1 MPLVRLKLRVSPFVT
16 TDFTGKFVKTLL
28 INANPN
34 LERIFEDKR
43 TPSPKPL
50 RITPLLEDGTE
61 EPVYPKVVIRRFGEA
76 AGKPKSSPNPIAVNG
91 LYHVYVGYES
101 GLEPEV
107 DLAVTKLMGGV
118 ELEYGSQVRVRLVEY
133 EKVEQR
139 VPREFSSVKVYFITP
154 AVFVDP
160 FVKLSKLD
168 GDRAKRFVP
177 YPPLIFSVNVYD
189 VFRKTYGRN
198 IIRLSY
204 ALVES
209 HTVLNT
215 VTKVWY
221 YYDGKWLPG
230 VIGYAK
236 FFLRKGIPER
246 AKEAVRKVLE
256 NAMEMGV
263 GSGRAAGFGFVK
275 VKFDTTG

>member
-1 MPLVRLKLRVSPFVT
+1 
-16 TDFTGKFVKTLL
+16 
-28 INANPN
+28 
-34 LERIFEDKR
+34 
-43 TPSPKPL
+43 
-50 RITPLLEDGTE
+50 
-61 EPVYPKVVIRRFGEA
+61 
-76 AGKPKSSPNPIAVNG
+76 
-91 LYHVYVGYES
+91 
-101 GLEPEV
+101 
-107 DLAVTKLMGGV
+107 
-118 ELEYGSQVRVRLVEY
+118 
-133 EKVEQR
+133 
-139 VPREFSSVKVYFITP
+139 
-154 AVFVDP
+154 VDP

-168 GDRAKRFVP
+168 RDRAKRFVP

-236 FFLRKGIPER
+236 FFLRKGVPER

-275 VKFDTTG
+275 VKFDDTG